1 MSSNIEIHRIC
12 KQCGSEFTARTTVT
26 LYCSPKCNKAAH
38 RAERRNEKIEASNYE
53 TQRIKSRPVVESLGL
68 EFLTV
73 RDVAGLLRCS
83 IRTVYYSIE
92 CGKIKAVNFG
102 QRITR
107 IKRSDLDRLFEQ
119 PIVIPKE
126 SAQEPKQYE
135 VSECYNLT
143 EIIGKYGIS
152 EKALHEIIKR
162 NSIEKIK
169 IGRFAYVPKELIYKL
184 LGNNY
189 SNGNQG

>member
-1 MSSNIEIHRIC
+1 MSSNIEIQRIC

-38 RAERRNEKIEASNYE
+38 RAERRNEKVEASNTE
-53 TQRIKSRPVVESLGL
+53 THRIKSSPIKESNEK

-73 RDVAGLLRCS
+73 RDVGRLLHCS

-92 CGKIKAVNFG
+92 CGKIKAANFG

-107 IKRSDLDRLFEQ
+107 VKRSDLDRLFEQ
-119 PIVIPKE
+119 PIIPAKE

-135 VSECYNLT
+135 VSECYNQT
-143 EIIGKYGIS
+143 EIIEKYGIS

-162 NSIEKIK
+162 NHIYKIK
-169 IGRFAYVPKELIYKL
+169 IGRFAYVPKELIDKL
-184 LGNNY
+184 L
-189 SNGNQG
+189 S